1 MNIFGLEVKVVREK
15 GLSQTQGFAGYFD
28 PEKKIIVVDADLKG
42 RDLLGTLWHE
52 IDHALKHRVGLFQTR
67 MSSDV
72 HEVSAETSSTFWVEQ
87 LSDSEVKRLLKK
99 FFKS

>member
-1 MNIFGLEVKVVREK
+1 MNIFGMDVKVVREK
-15 GLSQTQGFAGYFD
+15 NLAATQGLAGYFD
-28 PEKKIIVVDADLKG
+28 PATKKIVVDDELKG
-42 RDLLGTLWHE
+42 RELLGTLWHE

-87 LSDSEVKRLLKK
+87 LSDAEVKRLLKK
-99 FFKS
+99 FLKS

>member
-1 MNIFGLEVKVVREK
+1 MNIFGMEVKVVREK
-15 GLSQTQGFAGYFD
+15 GLGDSKGLAGYFD
-28 PEKKIIVVDADLKG
+28 PVKKMIVVDAELKG

-87 LSDSEVKRLLKK
+87 LSDAEVKRLLKK
-99 FFKS
+99 FFKA